1 LQNEPINPVIVTC
14 VVVLCLAATAL
25 MLMIPAESLMVD
37 LVYQAF

>member
-1 LQNEPINPVIVTC
+1 MEPVSRPILACAIL
-14 VVVLCLAATAL
+14 LCLVATVL